1 MKNIKIINV
10 SPAAAAAKSYKF
22 PNPNSCS
29 NLLTK
34 STIVPTDLLEKGSF
48 NEQKNNC
55 VSENSKLKLKGL
67 QLVTNLDK
75 NNWGGLA
82 YLQKRGSSQANPNPN
97 VISYKFPGSKTKSNG
112 LKPTANLAFT
122 KSTTA
127 LLQLK
132 VSNLSKVGTNSVA
145 NLNRFLITN
154 VYKLL
159 FIFFKSMY
167 CLISKPVFI
176 STQDKIKIQLFYFV
190 CTSLTSK
197 KRNLISAYYDNQINV
212 GNTSED
218 LNIIPQKQK
227 VISSEAES
235 KAKLTLARKLALVS
249 AKGSNLTKVYP
260 NKFKLI
266 CGILS
271 KSFNKTVE
279 LELIRIHK
287 PYYDSTILVNYLAL
301 IINKKNIA
309 NSIKKLYDSNIIQSP
324 VAGLS
329 TQNLWGGAS
338 KALTLSEGKVPN
350 MEVID
355 LVNNWLGLND
365 QVEFTSWLN
374 QKAYLAGL
382 NIKISGR
389 LMREAIVPRITT
401 KKFEKGFTANGK
413 VNYSDVARYTHK
425 NRKGAFTITI
435 KSGQKF

>member
-10 SPAAAAAKSYKF
+10 SPSAAAAKSYKY
-22 PNPNSCS
+22 PNPNSSS

-34 STIVPTDLLEKGSF
+34 STIA
-48 NEQKNNC
+48 
-55 VSENSKLKLKGL
+55 GL

-75 NNWGGLA
+75 NNWPGLV
-82 YLQKRGSSQANPNPN
+82 YLQKRGSSHAKPNPN
-97 VISYKFPGSKTKSNG
+97 VVSYKFPGTKSNSND
-112 LKPTANLAFT
+112 LNLTANLD
-122 KSTTA
+122 KSTA
-127 LLQLK
+127 SLHKK
-132 VSNLSKVGTNSVA
+132 VNYLSKSGINSGT
-145 NLNRFLITN
+145 NLNRFIITN

-176 STQDKIKIQLFYFV
+176 TTQDKIKIQLFYFV
-190 CTSLTSK
+190 CTSLASTNRK
-197 KRNLISAYYDNQINV
+197 FINAHYDNQINV

-218 LNIIPQKQK
+218 LNIRSQKQLDFGK
-227 VISSEAES
+227 EAES
-235 KAKLTLARKLALVS
+235 KAKLALARKLALVS
-249 AKGSNLTKVYP
+249 AKESNLTKVYP
-260 NKFKLI
+260 NKFKFI

-271 KSFNKTVE
+271 KFFNKTVE

-324 VAGLS
+324 AASLS
-329 TQNLWGGAS
+329 SKNFWAGAS
-338 KALTLSEGKVPN
+338 KALTLSGGKVNN
-350 MEVID
+350 MEAID
-355 LVNNWLGLND
+355 LVNNWLGLSN
-365 QVEFTSWLN
+365 QAEFTSS
-374 QKAYLAGL
+374 KAYLAGL

-413 VNYSDVARYTHK
+413 VNYSDVARFTHK
-425 NRKGAFTITI
+425 NRKGAFSITI